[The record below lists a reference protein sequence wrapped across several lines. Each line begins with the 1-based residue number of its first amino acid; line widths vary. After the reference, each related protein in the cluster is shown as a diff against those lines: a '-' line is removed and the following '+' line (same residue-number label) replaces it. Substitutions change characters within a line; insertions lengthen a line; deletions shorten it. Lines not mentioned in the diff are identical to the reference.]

1 MFDPELFTS
10 NFWEWFIIS
19 GTLGGILLCFL
30 LILWMSGDRPKSQE
44 EVKTMGHVWD
54 ENLEEFNNPLPR
66 WWLWMFIITLIFGL
80 IYLALYPGLGSFKGY
95 LGWSEI
101 GQYEK
106 EMQEAKNAYDP
117 LYAVFLD
124 KPVEDL
130 AKDNHAVA
138 MGKRL
143 FMTYCNV
150 CHGSDARGSKGF
162 PNLTDNDWLWGGEP
176 QAIKTS
182 IANGRQAVMPNG
194 QANGL
199 ATDEDIENVAEY
211 VLSLSGQTVDA
222 DKVAKGKTK
231 FDGICMA
238 CHTPAGT
245 GMAAVGAPNLTDDV
259 WLYGSKK
266 AELLETLKNGRQGV
280 MPAHGDFLGEAKVH
294 LLAAYVYSLSD
305 KK

>member
-1 MFDPELFTS
+1 MFDPEMFTS

-19 GTLGGILLCFL
+19 GTLGGILFCFL
-30 LILWMSGDRPKSQE
+30 LIMWMSGGRPKSQE
-44 EVKTMGHVWD
+44 DVKTMGHVWD
-54 ENLEEFNNPLPR
+54 ESLEELNNPLPM
-66 WWLWMFIITLIFGL
+66 WWLWMFILTLIFGL
-80 IYLALYPGLGSFKGY
+80 IYLALYPGLGSFKGT
-95 LGWSEI
+95 LGWSEV

-106 EMQEAKNAYDP
+106 EMQEAKNTYDP
-117 LYAVFLD
+117 LYTVFLD
-124 KPVEDL
+124 KSVEDL
-130 AKDNHAVA
+130 AQDDNAVA

-176 QAIKTS
+176 QTIEAS
-182 IANGRQAVMPNG
+182 ILNGRQAAMPNA

-211 VLSLSGQTVDA
+211 VLSLSGKKVDDTKA
-222 DKVAKGKTK
+222 AKGKEK

-245 GMAAVGAPNLTDDV
+245 GMTALGAPNLTDDV
-259 WLYGSKK
+259 WLYGGGK
-266 AELLETLKNGRQGV
+266 ANVMTTIKNGRQGV
-280 MPAHGDFLGEAKVH
+280 MPAHKDLLGEAKVH
-294 LLAAYVYSLSD
+294 LLAAYVYSLSA
-305 KK
+305 KE